1 MTVLRDNNEYV
12 LAALEAG
19 SIQFKFWLVFTDKKK
34 SSSTILFSTGVF
46 QVKIIL
52 RQFLTSYRA
61 TNTLSTGAQKTGYRG
76 Y

>member
-34 SSSTILFSTGVF
+34 VHLRSSSQLVSS
-46 QVKIIL
+46 K
-52 RQFLTSYRA
+52 
-61 TNTLSTGAQKTGYRG
+61 
-76 Y
+76 